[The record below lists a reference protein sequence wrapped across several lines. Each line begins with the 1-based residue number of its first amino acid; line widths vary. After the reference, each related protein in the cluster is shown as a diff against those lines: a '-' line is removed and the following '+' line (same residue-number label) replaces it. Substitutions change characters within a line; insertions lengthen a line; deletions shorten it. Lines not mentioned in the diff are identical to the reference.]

1 MAQTNPNGPSQCGPD
16 HGVCNRNLH
25 VDSLYCH
32 ATHKGGE
39 CGAGDNYRGETTG
52 DEYDWGY
59 CPGKFCMMKMKNK
72 GVVKKYKETNS
83 YTTF

>member
-25 VDSLYCH
+25 VDSLYCDAGH
-32 ATHKGGE
+32 NGGE
-39 CGAGDNYRGETTG
+39 CGSHDDRRKNTAG

-59 CPGKFCMMKMKNK
+59 CPGKFCTIKIGMNFRRFK
-72 GVVKKYKETNS
+72 S
-83 YTTF
+83 YHI